1 MVKFTR
7 ERVRALGSLYKSAA
21 TRRSQSA
28 ADIAEYA
35 IGLALSERRADE
47 YLARNAIRNARCTQL
62 RRLRQDVEHHK
73 QLGDDPGGA
82 DAALD
87 RVMAGDT
94 VSKAAQPPS
103 IERTLLIRDSLN
115 MLLDE
120 VERQLGARGRIVA
133 ERYQDEVT
141 EVAADLGC
149 EQWRVKDLRAAIR
162 RIADRLAA
170 DVRP

>member
-1 MVKFTR
+1 MVKFTP
-7 ERVRALGSLYKSAA
+7 ERIRALDSLYKSAA

-28 ADIAEYA
+28 SDIAEHA
-35 IGLALSERRADE
+35 IGLALSDRRADAF
-47 YLARNAIRNARCTQL
+47 LARNAIRNARCTQL
-62 RRLRQDVEHHK
+62 RRLRHDVQHCK
-73 QLGDDPGGA
+73 QLVDDPGGA
-82 DAALD
+82 EAALD
-87 RVMAGDT
+87 RAMARDT

-133 ERYQDEVT
+133 ERYQDEVA

-149 EQWRVKDLRAAIR
+149 AQWRVKDLRAAIR
-162 RIADRLAA
+162 QIADRLAA